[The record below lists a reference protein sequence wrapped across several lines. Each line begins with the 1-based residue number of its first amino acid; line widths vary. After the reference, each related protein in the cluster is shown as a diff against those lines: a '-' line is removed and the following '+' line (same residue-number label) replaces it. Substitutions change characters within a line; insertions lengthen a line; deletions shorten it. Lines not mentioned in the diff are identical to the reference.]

1 MLLRSGTC
9 SPSTRRARTLHSS
22 SASVCPSLWTS
33 RLSTP
38 LTRPSPPLLVPLQIS
53 LNGLGAVVPGALLP
67 LHRAPP
73 EHARAEQHL
82 PGGGT
87 GTALIRVSCFL
98 SSSPPRL
105 GCGHWL
111 APLSPCPQ
119 EARGLSAVAGRGGHG
134 PDARARLEV
143 CVHIHS
149 GILSLPGPEGAGK
162 NQKVVAHFHPPW
174 ERW

>member
-1 MLLRSGTC
+1 M
-9 SPSTRRARTLHSS
+9 
-22 SASVCPSLWTS
+22 
-33 RLSTP
+33 
-38 LTRPSPPLLVPLQIS
+38 
-53 LNGLGAVVPGALLP
+53 
-67 LHRAPP
+67 
-73 EHARAEQHL
+73 
-82 PGGGT
+82 

-162 NQKVVAHFHPPW
+162 NQKVVAHFHPPGSDGENLPLRIPAHAPPLLLGQGAREQPPW
-174 ERW
+174 LGKRLGDAGG